1 MTLYFLIKEMK
12 NGKILEKKDVKI
24 FDKNNLDII
33 LDDNARATEREM
45 YDVEKDKIDEWKS
58 EIKKQD
64 DVLLEVGKDIK
75 KLKVNAKDISKS
87 IDLNEKMIKKTQ
99 NHADKTDVELKRSN
113 KQLKDIL
120 EKVGGPTNFC
130 VDVVLVSVC
139 LGLCAVLYNIIKS
152 RI

>member
-1 MTLYFLIKEMK
+1 MFLKKEMK
-12 NGKILEKKDVKI
+12 NGKIFDKKDIKK

-33 LDDNARATEREM
+33 LDDNLSREPEREM
-45 YDVEKDKIDEWKS
+45 YDIEKDKIDEWKS

-64 DVLLEVGKDIK
+64 EVLLDVGKDIK
-75 KLKVNAKDISKS
+75 KLKINAKEIGKS

-99 NHADKTDVELKRSN
+99 SHADKTDVELKRSN
-113 KQLKDIL
+113 KQLKEIL
-120 EKVGGPTNFC
+120 EKVGGPANFC
-130 VDVVLVSVC
+130 VDVVLVCVC

>member
-1 MTLYFLIKEMK
+1 MFLKKEMK
-12 NGKILEKKDVKI
+12 NGKIFDKKQIKKL
-24 FDKNNLDII
+24 DKNNLDII
-33 LDDNARATEREM
+33 LDDNKASREPERDM
-45 YDVEKDKIDEWKS
+45 HDIEKDKIDEWKT

-64 DVLLEVGKDIK
+64 DVLLDVGKDIK
-75 KLKVNAKDISKS
+75 KLKLNAKEIGKA

-99 NHADKTDVELKRSN
+99 SHADKTDVELKRSN
-113 KQLKDIL
+113 KQLKEIL

-130 VDVVLVSVC
+130 VDVVLVCLC

>member
-1 MTLYFLIKEMK
+1 MK
-12 NGKILEKKDVKI
+12 NGKILEKNDIKK

-33 LDDNARATEREM
+33 LDYNKAPREPEREV
-45 YDVEKDKIDEWKS
+45 YDIEKDKIDEWKS

-64 DVLLEVGKDIK
+64 EILLDVGKDIK
-75 KLKVNAKDISKS
+75 KLKINAKEISKS

-99 NHADKTDVELKRSN
+99 NHADKTDVDMKRSN

-130 VDVVLVSVC
+130 VDVVLVCVC
-139 LGLCAVLYNIIKS
+139 LGLCAVLYNIMKS
-152 RI
+152 RL